1 MKKVVLNIGLNVGA
15 EEPKQQL
22 SRTLISL
29 LGYFALTNVRVEE
42 EGIYKG
48 SEERTLV
55 AYFDSSSE
63 ETLIQ
68 ALTYWCGDLKQE
80 AIAYKV
86 NGVGA
91 IAFNPNYTGE
101 KFPFDQKYFKD

>member
-1 MKKVVLNIGLNVGA
+1 MKKVVLNIGLKVGA

-63 ETLIQ
+63 ESLVE
-68 ALTYWCGDLKQE
+68 ALAYWCRDLKQE
-80 AIAYKV
+80 AIAYKYE
-86 NGVGA
+86 GVGG
-91 IAFNPNYTGE
+91 IVFSTSYEGE
-101 KFPFDQKYFKD
+101 QFPFNQQFFID